1 MKKLK
6 YFFALALFSVFGANA
21 DDVTIQGVPVKGEL
35 AESARSLMQANVV
48 SNDAQSFRFSD
59 IKFWVGEG
67 ENEAALVLQ
76 WNVDGEETALVWG
89 YRFDDSAT
97 TGYTMLENIVK
108 ADDRLY
114 MVVQNSA
121 FGMTVQ
127 GIGYDADGDGE
138 ISLLNETGKE
148 QQLGETRILIANGT
162 FTAKDADDFFKCG
175 FTTDGYWAYF
185 VEDSETLPPAGYAST
200 GASSR
205 KLTDGCV
212 DGWSYSN
219 GSFEWKPLQAA
230 EEPKPLI
237 KYPEEYS
244 NGFFIINEDWF
255 GHRNGSVNWVASD
268 GTVYYDVEAVA
279 NGLDVGDS
287 ETVLGSTTQ
296 FGQIYGDSFFISS
309 KQGTRFVVLDAK
321 TLEQKAS
328 FDVTGAGDGR
338 DICAVSTDKVY
349 VGGSNGIIIY
359 NTADDTF
366 GNHIEGLSG
375 NQIGMIVRVGKYV
388 FAVEQKVGIRVVD
401 PEQDKVI
408 TTIENSSVQGLTVTK
423 DGYIWCTLPSSKS
436 LLRIN
441 PISLETEIISIDT
454 QIVSTWGAYR
464 PDYVCSSYAENALFV
479 AGGSSFSPKSIN
491 KFNIDDKGNLTKDET
506 FNFSIPEEYSSM
518 FFYGSPRVNPT
529 TGDLIITGT
538 MSYSGPFKLLYINP
552 QTGEIEKITELK
564 SADGSTRYWFP
575 SVPVMSDDAV
585 PVINLDDISFDGD
598 ESLVIPVAEIVS
610 DADNLSVMSVVD
622 AFMDDT
628 EIASVAY
635 NGLNITVTP
644 LSAGNTTLNLSVNSN
659 GKTVEKE
666 VPVRV
671 PELASADINY
681 AEKINVYVAGS
692 VLYVV
697 GATSGNAVIYDASGI
712 AVASF
717 ELPYGSAY
725 DLGSIAQGAY
735 IVRIETGNSVVVKKI
750 VKL

>member
-138 ISLLNETGKE
+138 IALLNETGKE

-401 PEQDKVI
+401 PEHDKVI

-538 MSYSGPFKLLYINP
+538 MSYSGPFELLYINP
-552 QTGEIEKITELK
+552 QTGEIKKITELA
-564 SADGSTRYWFP
+564 SSDGSTRYWFP
-575 SVPVMSDDAV
+575 SVPVMSDDAA
-585 PVINLDDISFDGD
+585 PVINLDDVSFDSD
-598 ESLVIPVAEIVS
+598 ESLVIPVTEFVS
-610 DADNLSVMSVVD
+610 DADNLAVLSVIEASV
-622 AFMDDT
+622 DDT
-628 EIASVAY
+628 DIASVTY
-635 NGLNITVTP
+635 DGLKLTVTP
-644 LSAGNTTLNLSVNSN
+644 LSLGNTTLNLTVNSN
-659 GKTVEKE
+659 GKVAEKAVPVTVSMPASVEKKY
-666 VPVRV
+666 
-671 PELASADINY
+671 SDNINAY
-681 AEKINVYVAGS
+681 VKDNV
-692 VLYVV
+692 LRIE
-697 GATSGNAVIYDASGI
+697 GAQCGIAVIYDISGM
-712 AVASF
+712 VEASF
-717 ELPYGSAY
+717 
-725 DLGSIAQGAY
+725 DLSENTIYNLDGLQQGAY
-735 IVRIETGNSVVVKKI
+735 IVKIETENSIITKKI
-750 VKL
+750 VK

>member
-6 YFFALALFSVFGANA
+6 YFLATALLSAFGANA
-21 DDVTIQGVPVKGEL
+21 DVVTIQGIPVEGKL
-35 AESARSLMQANVV
+35 AESARKLMREGAA
-48 SNDAQSFRFSD
+48 SDAAQEFSFSD

-67 ENEAALVLQ
+67 ANEAALVLQ
-76 WNVDGEETALVWG
+76 WNVDGEESALVWG
-89 YRFDDSAT
+89 YRFDGSAT
-97 TGYTMLENIVK
+97 GYQMLEDIVK

-114 MVVQNSA
+114 MVASNGP
-121 FGMTVQ
+121 FGKALQ
-127 GIGYDADGDGE
+127 GIGYDADGDGD
-138 ISLLNETGKE
+138 IALLNSSGEERQLDDTG
-148 QQLGETRILIANGT
+148 ILIASGT

-175 FTTDGYWAYF
+175 FTTSGYWAYF
-185 VEDSETLPPAGYAST
+185 LEESGTLPPTQYAKT
-200 GASSR
+200 GASGRILENGS
-205 KLTDGCV
+205 V
-212 DGWSYSN
+212 DGWTFSD
-219 GSFEWKPLQAA
+219 GSAQWKPLQAA
-230 EEPKPLI
+230 EEPAPAI
-237 KYPEEYS
+237 VYPEEYS

-255 GHRNGSVNWVASD
+255 GHRNGSVNWVAAD

-279 NGLDVGDS
+279 NGLDVSAS
-287 ETVLGSTTQ
+287 ETVLGVTTQ
-296 FGQIYGDSFFISS
+296 FGQIYGDNFFLSS
-309 KQGTRFVVLDAK
+309 KQGARFVVLDAK
-321 TLEQKAS
+321 TMELQAS
-328 FDVTGAGDGR
+328 FDATGAGDGR

-538 MSYSGPFKLLYINP
+538 MSYSGPFELLYINP
-552 QTGEIEKITELK
+552 QTGEIKKITELA
-564 SADGSTRYWFP
+564 SSDGSTRYWFP
-575 SVPVMSDDAV
+575 SVPVMSDDAA
-585 PVINLDDISFDGD
+585 PVINLDDVSFDSD
-598 ESLVIPVAEIVS
+598 ESLVIPVTEFVS
-610 DADNLSVMSVVD
+610 DADNLAVLSVIEASV
-622 AFMDDT
+622 DDT
-628 EIASVAY
+628 DIASVTY
-635 NGLNITVTP
+635 DGLKLTVTP
-644 LSAGNTTLNLSVNSN
+644 LSLGNTTLNLTVNSN
-659 GKTVEKE
+659 GKVAEKAVPVTVSMPASVEKKY
-666 VPVRV
+666 
-671 PELASADINY
+671 SDNINAY
-681 AEKINVYVAGS
+681 VKDNV
-692 VLYVV
+692 LRIE
-697 GATSGNAVIYDASGI
+697 GAQCGIAVIYDISGM
-712 AVASF
+712 VEASF
-717 ELPYGSAY
+717 
-725 DLGSIAQGAY
+725 DLSENTIYNLDGLQQGAY
-735 IVRIETGNSVVVKKI
+735 IVKIETGNSIITKKI
-750 VKL
+750 VK

>member
-138 ISLLNETGKE
+138 IALLNETGKE

-230 EEPKPLI
+230 EEPKLLI

-279 NGLDVGDS
+279 NGLDTSAS
-287 ETVLGSTTQ
+287 ETVLGITTQ
-296 FGQIYGDSFFISS
+296 FGQIYGGNFFISS

-321 TLEQKAS
+321 TLKTQAT
-328 FDVTGAGDGR
+328 FDAAGVGDGR
-338 DICAVSTDKVY
+338 DVCAVSNDKVY
-349 VGGSNGIIIY
+349 VGGSSGIIVY
-359 NTADDTF
+359 DVANSEF
-366 GNHIEGLSG
+366 GRQIEGLAG
-375 NQIGMIVRVGKYV
+375 KQAGMMVRLGRYV
-388 FAVEQKVGIRVVD
+388 FAVEQGVGVRIIDPASDSVV
-401 PEQDKVI
+401 E
-408 TTIENSSVQGLTVTK
+408 TIENANAQGLTVTK
-423 DGYIWCTLPSSKS
+423 DGYVWCTLPSEQS
-436 LLRIN
+436 LMRIDPATLDSEVIN
-441 PISLETEIISIDT
+441 IGK

-552 QTGEIEKITELK
+552 QTGEIKKITELA
-564 SADGSTRYWFP
+564 SSDGSTRYWFP
-575 SVPVMSDDAV
+575 SVPVMSDDAA
-585 PVINLDDISFDGD
+585 PVINLDDVSFDSD
-598 ESLVIPVAEIVS
+598 ESLVIPVTEFVS
-610 DADNLSVMSVVD
+610 DADNLAVLSVIEASV
-622 AFMDDT
+622 DDT
-628 EIASVAY
+628 DIASVTY
-635 NGLNITVTP
+635 DGLKLTVTP
-644 LSAGNTTLNLSVNSN
+644 LSSGNTTLNLSVNSN
-659 GKTVEKE
+659 GKVAEKTVPVTISMPASVEKKY
-666 VPVRV
+666 
-671 PELASADINY
+671 SDNINAY
-681 AEKINVYVAGS
+681 VKDNV
-692 VLYVV
+692 LRIE
-697 GATSGNAVIYDASGI
+697 GAQCGIAVIYDISGM
-712 AVASF
+712 VEASF
-717 ELPYGSAY
+717 
-725 DLGSIAQGAY
+725 DLSENTIYNLDGLQQGAY
-735 IVRIETGNSVVVKKI
+735 IVKIETGNSIITKKI
-750 VKL
+750 VK